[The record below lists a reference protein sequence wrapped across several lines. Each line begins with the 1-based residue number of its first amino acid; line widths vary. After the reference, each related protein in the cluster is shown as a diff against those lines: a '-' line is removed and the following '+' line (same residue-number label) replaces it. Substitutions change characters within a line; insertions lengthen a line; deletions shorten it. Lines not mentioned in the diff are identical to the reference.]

1 MLKLYTYYR
10 SSAAYRVRIGLQL
23 KQLAYESIPI
33 HLARNGGEQLQDA
46 YRAINPGALV
56 PCLQDGETTLSQ
68 SLAILEYL
76 DEKHPQQP
84 LLPADAAGRA
94 RVRAL
99 ALIVACDIHPIN
111 NLRVLKYLS
120 SELAIA
126 DEARTRWYRH
136 WVEEGLRVIE
146 AHLTR
151 DAQSGAFCH
160 GDTPGLAD
168 CCLIPQV
175 FNARRFKVDLNPYP
189 LIVAIASRC
198 ADLPEF
204 AAAHPDRQ
212 ADAE

>member
-23 KQLAYESIPI
+23 KSLPYESVPI
-33 HLARNGGEQLQDA
+33 HLTRNGGEHLQEA
-46 YRAINPGALV
+46 YRNINPGALL
-56 PCLQDGETTLSQ
+56 PCLQDGVVTLSQ

-76 DEKHPQQP
+76 EEKHPEKP

-99 ALIVACDIHPIN
+99 ALIVACDIHPLN

-120 SELAIA
+120 DPLLLA
-126 DEARTRWYRH
+126 DEAKTGWYRH

-146 AHLTR
+146 KHLAR
-151 DAQSGAFCH
+151 DGQSGDFCH
-160 GDTPGLAD
+160 GNSPGLAD

-175 FNARRFKVDLNPYP
+175 FNARRFKVDLAPYP
-189 LIVAIASRC
+189 VIERISARC
-198 ADLPEF
+198 SALPEF
-204 AAAHPDRQ
+204 AAAHPDGQ
-212 ADAE
+212 LDAE